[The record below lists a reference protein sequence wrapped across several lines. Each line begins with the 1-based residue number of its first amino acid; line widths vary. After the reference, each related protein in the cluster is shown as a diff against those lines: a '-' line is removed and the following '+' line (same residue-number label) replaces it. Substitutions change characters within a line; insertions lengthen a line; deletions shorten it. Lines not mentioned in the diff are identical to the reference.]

1 MIDLKTYNK
10 TVKLFNKYLLNKKT
24 NIYTLSNPV
33 LSIVNEHSRHTRLLN
48 NKIEYNPFLIF
59 FKFYFFTL
67 PSLVLFFLIKKF
79 FAKKININ
87 FKTKTLIFSHLIDKT
102 FLDRNQDYIFGNIF
116 KRINKDISFVYLSAL
131 KSHEKDNAQTKN
143 ERFNYNYIL
152 LNNDYKYVEI
162 KDLFKIFFNCF
173 LERRNLI
180 NEAKKKKNLD
190 EKKLFLLAANFSFSS
205 GSIINLIRYYAI
217 FKIINKTKPKNII
230 TTYEGHS
237 LERLIFFASNLNNPK
252 IRRIAYQNTFI
263 LKNQNAMFLKLK
275 KHFSP
280 DEIWL
285 SGKIYLNQFKKIFSK
300 TIKISVL
307 GSNRKFKLL
316 KKKDKLKF
324 NKNICLVI
332 PEGFYS
338 TTFDLMKF
346 CIEYSHKFRNIDKF
360 IFRIHP
366 ELNINILFK
375 KYPELKN
382 YKNFNIEV
390 SKNFDPKIDLLRSN
404 FCLYRQTTL
413 VSQAI
418 LYGLKTFYLVDKQ
431 NINVDSIFSIKHWKE
446 YVYSNED
453 LMKKVEKF
461 NLKKNKLK
469 DLQKAQNL
477 CKKFYTNI
485 NYKLIDKL

>member
-1 MIDLKTYNK
+1 
-10 TVKLFNKYLLNKKT
+10 
-24 NIYTLSNPV
+24 
-33 LSIVNEHSRHTRLLN
+33 
-48 NKIEYNPFLIF
+48 
-59 FKFYFFTL
+59 
-67 PSLVLFFLIKKF
+67 
-79 FAKKININ
+79 
-87 FKTKTLIFSHLIDKT
+87 
-102 FLDRNQDYIFGNIF
+102 
-116 KRINKDISFVYLSAL
+116 
-131 KSHEKDNAQTKN
+131 
-143 ERFNYNYIL
+143 
-152 LNNDYKYVEI
+152 
-162 KDLFKIFFNCF
+162 
-173 LERRNLI
+173 
-180 NEAKKKKNLD
+180 
-190 EKKLFLLAANFSFSS
+190 
-205 GSIINLIRYYAI
+205 
-217 FKIINKTKPKNII
+217 
-230 TTYEGHS
+230 
-237 LERLIFFASNLNNPK
+237 
-252 IRRIAYQNTFI
+252 
-263 LKNQNAMFLKLK
+263 MFLKLK

-324 NKNICLVI
+324 NKSICLVI